1 MVSETEKIRRHL
13 DHIEKLLK
21 KLDQEDLR
29 PLLMWQILA
38 CGPIH
43 PDSIPP
49 FLIYFALEMDRHDR
63 KFAFRTKGRPPNYAD
78 ERILT
83 VAARIMLWDY
93 IENHDDHSPI
103 TNKPS
108 VSAQIT
114 TWRIAITPSPCDP
127 SADTTW

>member
-49 FLIYFALEMDRHDR
+49 FLIDLAIEMDRHDR
-63 KFAFRTKGRPPNYAD
+63 EFATRTKVRPKNYAD

-83 VAARIMLWDY
+83 VVARIMLLHY
-93 IENHDDHSPI
+93 IEHHDG
-103 TNKPS
+103 
-108 VSAQIT
+108 
-114 TWRIAITPSPCDP
+114 
-127 SADTTW
+127 